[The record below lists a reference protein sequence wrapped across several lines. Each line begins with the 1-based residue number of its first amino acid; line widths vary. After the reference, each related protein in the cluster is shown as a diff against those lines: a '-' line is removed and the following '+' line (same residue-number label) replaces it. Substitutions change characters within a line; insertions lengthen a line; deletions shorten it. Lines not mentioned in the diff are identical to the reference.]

1 MFSIFTFKVKIMF
14 ICFAGEKNND
24 PNYPDFVLSQFSFLK
39 SPVKVQIK
47 RDVIRYRS
55 EEIKA
60 KRLKP
65 MASRTGSITDIE
77 DT

>member
-1 MFSIFTFKVKIMF
+1 ML
-14 ICFAGEKNND
+14 ICFAGEKNDD
-24 PNYPDFVLSQFSFLK
+24 PNYPDCVPSQFSFLK

-47 RDVIRYRS
+47 HDVIRYHRS

-60 KRLKP
+60 KRLKS
-65 MASRTGSITDIE
+65 MASRTGSIMDIE